1 MVATRWVPIIAL
13 ILFLLG
19 SISLKS
25 SAFHTHS
32 SVVVGRLN
40 NGAMMLVSSMTMI
53 NNDESII
60 RDSIDVPVPF
70 ARLQRWRQ
78 RRRVNNYYDEE
89 QHQRAT
95 QTPVPHAGRHFFP
108 SHPAYRRPLLRRMF
122 QKIRRRQ
129 RFMEGWYY
137 RLTLKDYEIEIDG
150 DNNNDNSNGTTAK
163 LPALSFAFIIS
174 IEDAGIKSSDLRL
187 ACLQA
192 IGPNDQYL
200 IQATKDDTAF
210 WASKQ
215 TQSLGCTFEKYDDY
229 ENNNNEFETNNV
241 NNDKITTRLDPNIWK
256 ESVRSGFQIID
267 DSDSD
272 DTSSVSMSST
282 LSPQHQPRWMGRING
297 HDGSKGGVLNGQGAP
312 GALEFDFAV
321 DPDSVCGYGGYTTS
335 RSTNATTK
343 ITVNDNS
350 NDVAT
355 GTNRT
360 STQNRQQNQYATR
373 QKSTGGKREYYLL
386 AVFC

>member
-215 TQSLGCTFEKYDDY
+215 TQS
-229 ENNNNEFETNNV
+229 N
-241 NNDKITTRLDPNIWK
+241 
-256 ESVRSGFQIID
+256 
-267 DSDSD
+267 
-272 DTSSVSMSST
+272 
-282 LSPQHQPRWMGRING
+282 
-297 HDGSKGGVLNGQGAP
+297 
-312 GALEFDFAV
+312 
-321 DPDSVCGYGGYTTS
+321 
-335 RSTNATTK
+335 
-343 ITVNDNS
+343 
-350 NDVAT
+350 
-355 GTNRT
+355 
-360 STQNRQQNQYATR
+360 
-373 QKSTGGKREYYLL
+373 
-386 AVFC
+386 

>member
-1 MVATRWVPIIAL
+1 MGTTRWVPIIAL

-19 SISLKS
+19 STSLKS
-25 SAFHTHS
+25 SAFHTGS
-32 SVVVGRLN
+32 IVVGRLN
-40 NGAMMLVSSMTMI
+40 NGAMTLVSSMTVTTKS
-53 NNDESII
+53 DKSIT
-60 RDSIDVPVPF
+60 RDSTDVPVPTIPIL
-70 ARLQRWRQ
+70 RWIRNKRKIRSQRQ
-78 RRRVNNYYDEE
+78 QRRVNNHHEE
-89 QHQRAT
+89 QQHQRAT
-95 QTPVPHAGRHFFP
+95 QNSVPHAGRHFFP
-108 SHPAYRRPLLRRMF
+108 SHLAYRRPLLRRMF
-122 QKIRRRQ
+122 QKIRRRK

-137 RLTLKDYEIEIDG
+137 RLTLKDYEIYD
-150 DNNNDNSNGTTAK
+150 DNNNNNNNNDNRGNGTTTK

-174 IEDAGIKSSDLRL
+174 IEDAGIQSSDLRL

-200 IQATKDDTAF
+200 VQATKDDTAF

-229 ENNNNEFETNNV
+229 ESSNDFETI
-241 NNDKITTRLDPNIWK
+241 ITHLDPNVWK

-267 DSDSD
+267 DTDSD
-272 DTSSVSMSST
+272 DASSS
-282 LSPQHQPRWMGRING
+282 SPQRQPRWMGRING
-297 HDGSKGGVLNGQGAP
+297 HDGSKGGVLDGQGIQ
-312 GALEFDFAV
+312 GSLEFDFSI

-335 RSTNATTK
+335 RNTSAITK

-360 STQNRQQNQYATR
+360 STQNRQRNQYAKE
-373 QKSTGGKREYYLL
+373 QKSTGGKRETS
-386 AVFC
+386 A

>member
-1 MVATRWVPIIAL
+1 MGTTRWVPIIAL
-13 ILFLLG
+13 ILLLLG

-25 SAFHTHS
+25 SAFHTGS
-32 SVVVGRLN
+32 IVVGRLN
-40 NGAMMLVSSMTMI
+40 NGAMTLVSSSMTKTT
-53 NNDESII
+53 NNDESIT
-60 RDSIDVPVPF
+60 RDSTDDVPVPTIPVL
-70 ARLQRWRQ
+70 RWIRNKRKIRSQQQR
-78 RRRVNNYYDEE
+78 

-122 QKIRRRQ
+122 QKIRRRK

-137 RLTLKDYEIEIDG
+137 RLTLKDYEIDDDDE
-150 DNNNDNSNGTTAK
+150 DNNGNDNSGNGTTTK

-174 IEDAGIKSSDLRL
+174 IEDAGIQSSDLRL

-200 IQATKDDTAF
+200 VQATKDDTAF

-215 TQSLGCTFEKYDDY
+215 TQSLGCIFERYDDY
-229 ENNNNEFETNNV
+229 ESSNNESET
-241 NNDKITTRLDPNIWK
+241 ITTRLDPNIWK

-267 DSDSD
+267 DTAFVDA
-272 DTSSVSMSST
+272 SSS
-282 LSPQHQPRWMGRING
+282 SPQRQPRWMGRING
-297 HDGSKGGVLNGQGAP
+297 HDGSKGGVLDGQGVQ
-312 GALEFDFAV
+312 GTLEFDFSI
-321 DPDSVCGYGGYTTS
+321 DPYSVCGYGGYTTS
-335 RSTNATTK
+335 RNTSAITK

-360 STQNRQQNQYATR
+360 STRNRKRNQYAKQ
-373 QKSTGGKREYYLL
+373 QKSTGGKRKTS
-386 AVFC
+386 A